1 MFYPQAF
8 TLLCFSSMVA
18 GATVIYMAKKFQ
30 RVGLQ
35 VSAAGGVENAPENA
49 KEMGAECFQFFSRS
63 PRGGGAPAISD
74 DQAKEFKA
82 RSKQYGMPSYIH
94 TPYYINFASLNK
106 RIYHGSISAVREELE
121 RGSQLG
127 VDYVMTHLG
136 SAKDH
141 LKDKKDTAVPNAAI
155 KQAIKGLRDIYK
167 GNPKLSTKLLLE
179 ISAGAG
185 AVLGDS
191 FEELAALL
199 KGMNRKDVFVC
210 LDTCHMF
217 ASGYEMRDAK
227 GIEET
232 MKAFRKHL
240 GVSRLKLVHVNDS
253 KAGLGEHKD
262 RHEHIGKGEIGAK
275 GFKAMLA
282 HKDFQKVNFILET
295 KHDAGIKPD
304 MKFLKQHRKI
314 K

>member
-1 MFYPQAF
+1 
-8 TLLCFSSMVA
+8 
-18 GATVIYMAKKFQ
+18 MAKQYQ
-30 RVGLQ
+30 RVGLH
-35 VSAAGGVENAPENA
+35 VSAAGGVENAPDNA
-49 KEMGAECFQFFSRS
+49 VAMNAECFQFFSRS
-63 PRGGGAPAISD
+63 PRGGGAPAITTE
-74 DQAKEFKA
+74 QARDFRA
-82 RSKQYGMPSYIH
+82 RSSKHGLSSYIH

-106 RIYHGSISAVREELE
+106 RIYNGSISVVREELE
-121 RGSQLG
+121 RGSALG
-127 VDYVMTHLG
+127 VTYVMTHLG

-141 LKDKKDTAVPNAAI
+141 LQDKKATDVPASAI

-167 GNPKLSTKLLLE
+167 GDPSFSTKLLLE

-185 AVLGDS
+185 AVLGAN

-199 KGMNRKDVFVC
+199 KGMGRKDVHIC

-227 GIEET
+227 GLGET
-232 MKAFRKHL
+232 MKQFRQHL
-240 GVSRLKLVHVNDS
+240 GISRLKLVHVNDS

-262 RHEHIGKGEIGAK
+262 RHEHIGKGEIGAA

-282 HKDFQKVNFILET
+282 HPDFQKVNFILET
-295 KHDAGIKPD
+295 KHDAGIKSD
-304 MKFLKQHRKI
+304 LSFLKKWRKQ